1 MVLYQYFFNIS
12 SAKTF
17 YNWCIENNLCIL
29 QKQRENK
36 EDLILIFYKK
46 NLKQKF

>member
-12 SAKTF
+12 LAKTF
-17 YNWCIENNLCIL
+17 YNWCIENNVCIL

-46 NLKQKF
+46 NLKQKL